1 MPHNKRVPCAA
12 YLSLQTI
19 FAMCTAQILWSLVLG
34 VAMGPHKK
42 GHAVV
47 QELFELNK
55 YTVRYHIIYSC
66 YITGLRLVLT
76 GSTVNQSRTGP
87 R

>member
-1 MPHNKRVPCAA
+1 MRGISKLADN
-12 YLSLQTI
+12 I
-19 FAMCTAQILWSLVLG
+19 FNVHSTDPMVTTVVLG
-34 VAMGPHKK
+34 VAMGPHKT

-66 YITGLRLVLT
+66 YITGLRLILT

-87 R
+87 